1 MTKPLKTHNAH
12 TRSSAA
18 ARAPHDVVC
27 LGSLPG
33 CGNLNWTPVERERQ
47 EDPGICQSHCPWET
61 GSCSLW
67 GHQVWHSTVEEE
79 WSKLAGLPA
88 GGICLFSTLGLCQ
101 GTHGSS
107 RYGCWCQKTWRWLP
121 FGIQGGIP
129 ALVGFPGEVSGQMCS
144 DRFASLWCAAR
155 DAVGVKGQQ
164 FPFAPQHSFCS
175 LRTYTSFGQ
184 SSEQVWALVNNLKV
198 WKTCGSHEVIE
209 LSGCCVLGILGIYR
223 VSRIL
228 TRSSL
233 TKAVWGNTLFPWHN
247 FQPHSSGPA
256 LTWPEECLLGMV
268 PTLGVIK
275 QERLG
280 LTGQPLCSLCLENF
294 KTC

>member
-1 MTKPLKTHNAH
+1 MG
-12 TRSSAA
+12 AA
-18 ARAPHDVVC
+18 GMGSGARRHGGGCHLVSREEFQPWLAFQERFQVKCVQTGLLLFDVL
-27 LGSLPG
+27 LGM
-33 CGNLNWTPVERERQ
+33 
-47 EDPGICQSHCPWET
+47 PW
-61 GSCSLW
+61 
-67 GHQVWHSTVEEE
+67 VW
-79 WSKLAGLPA
+79 
-88 GGICLFSTLGLCQ
+88 
-101 GTHGSS
+101 
-107 RYGCWCQKTWRWLP
+107 
-121 FGIQGGIP
+121 
-129 ALVGFPGEVSGQMCS
+129 
-144 DRFASLWCAAR
+144 
-155 DAVGVKGQQ
+155 KGQQ
-164 FPFAPQHSFCS
+164 FPFDPQHSLCS

-198 WKTCGSHEVIE
+198 WKTCGSHKMME

-275 QERLG
+275 RERLG
-280 LTGQPLCSLCLENF
+280 LTGQPLCSLCLENL
-294 KTC
+294 KTS